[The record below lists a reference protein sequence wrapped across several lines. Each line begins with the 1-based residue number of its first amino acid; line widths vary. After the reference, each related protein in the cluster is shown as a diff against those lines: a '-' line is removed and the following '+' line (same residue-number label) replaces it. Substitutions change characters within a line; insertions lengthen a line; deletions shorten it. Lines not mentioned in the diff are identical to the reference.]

1 MEYNLNDPFNA
12 WIFKNQYQIISF
24 EYIND
29 IDFFVND
36 DPSPND
42 DPIPIFGIF
51 STVSEI
57 TKKRAKIQN
66 DDTFWCFDTNLDTE
80 ILIPLTQTFSFFHI
94 LYPTVLL
101 EKEEAMELYIQV
113 MDDDDDS

>member
-1 MEYNLNDPFNA
+1 MDFTPNDPFNSR
-12 WIFKNQYQIISF
+12 IFKNQYKIISF

-42 DPIPIFGIF
+42 DPIPIFGVF
-51 STVSEI
+51 STIGEI
-57 TKKRAKIQN
+57 TKKSAEIQII
-66 DDTFWCFDTNLDTE
+66 DTFWCFDRNLDTE
-80 ILIPLTQTFSFFHI
+80 ILIPLTQTFSFLTM
-94 LYPTVLL
+94 LYPIVLL

-113 MDDDDDS
+113 MDDDDL

>member
-1 MEYNLNDPFNA
+1 MEYNPNDPFNA

-36 DPSPND
+36 DPYPND
-42 DPIPIFGIF
+42 DPIPIFGII
-51 STVSEI
+51 STVGEI

-80 ILIPLTQTFSFFHI
+80 MLIPLTQAISFFSM
-94 LYPTVLL
+94 LYPTVLQ

-113 MDDDDDS
+113 MDDDS